1 MSRRFSRRALIRVR
15 FVLFIILVI
24 VVVVYYFGLYL
35 AHTDTRVRADIMS
48 IGSKCD
54 RRANHALPR

>member
-1 MSRRFSRRALIRVR
+1 MSRRFSRPDLIRIR
-15 FVLFIILVI
+15 FVLFIIFVI